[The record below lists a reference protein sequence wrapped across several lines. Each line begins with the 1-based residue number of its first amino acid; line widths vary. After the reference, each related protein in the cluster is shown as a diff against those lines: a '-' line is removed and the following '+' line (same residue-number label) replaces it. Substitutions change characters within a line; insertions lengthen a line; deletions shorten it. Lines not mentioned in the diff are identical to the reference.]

1 MNNKINRMLFITSS
15 IPETET
21 DWKSVFIA
29 DMLAAFSVNQQKILY
44 WGPEGVTPANTM
56 NSVGSR
62 YQIWLKRLM
71 DKGGIAK
78 ILRNGSFHEKMIYP
92 AMILI
97 SIRNSAKHYK
107 NDFDY
112 YFVNWLQNAIS
123 LPKDGKKLMVTVLG
137 SDMGL
142 LNKWYIKYPL
152 KRVFKAHETILL
164 PNAGWM
170 VEKLELVFGNV
181 AEIKLQP
188 LGIRGGWFT
197 PVDRNPNLWL
207 SVSRITEKKV
217 GKLFRWGEDVFPADN
232 KLSFIGPNQESL
244 KIPEWINHY
253 TSATLDELKDIW
265 YPKAMALIFLSEHDE
280 GRPQTII
287 EAMASGVP
295 VVCLDKPL
303 YREFIES
310 GENGYLISDENDLE
324 AALEKLTD
332 PCHNLEVSKNARQ
345 TIFNKVGNWNTYVE
359 KIHEIL

>member
-1 MNNKINRMLFITSS
+1 MNAKTKKIFFITSS
-15 IPETET
+15 IPESEK

-44 WGPEGVTPANTM
+44 WGPEGVTPANIMT
-56 NSVGSR
+56 SVGSR

-71 DKGGIAK
+71 NKGGIAK
-78 ILRNGSFHEKMIYP
+78 ILRNGSLQEKMTYP
-92 AMILI
+92 AVILL
-97 SIRNSAKHYK
+97 SIRNSSKHYK

-123 LPKDGKKLMVTVLG
+123 LPKDGKKLVVTVLG

-142 LNKWYIKYPL
+142 LNKWYMKYLL

-181 AEIKLQP
+181 AEIKLHP
-188 LGIRGGWFT
+188 LGIRGSWFT
-197 PVDRNPNLWL
+197 PVERHPALWL

-217 GKLFRWGEDVFPADN
+217 RKLFSWGEDFFVN
-232 KLSFIGPNQESL
+232 KKLTLIGPNQESL

-253 TSATLDELKDIW
+253 NSATLDELKEIW
-265 YPKAMALIFLSEHDE
+265 YPKAKALIFLSEHDE

-310 GENGYLISDENDLE
+310 GENGYLISDENELE
-324 AALEKLTD
+324 AVLEKLTD
-332 PCHNLEVSKNARQ
+332 PCHNLEVSNNARQ
-345 TIFNKVGNWNTYVE
+345 TIFNKVGTWNTYVE
-359 KIHEIL
+359 KINEIL